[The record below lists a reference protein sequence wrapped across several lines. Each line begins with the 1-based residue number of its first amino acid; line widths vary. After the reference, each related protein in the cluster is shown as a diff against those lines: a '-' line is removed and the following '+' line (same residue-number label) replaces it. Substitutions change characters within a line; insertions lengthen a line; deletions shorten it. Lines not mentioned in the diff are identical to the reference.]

1 MLYKKYAKMHL
12 KSCLQYKFNV
22 MLLSFSSTLLS
33 VSEILSVW
41 LLFQNFKSVG
51 YWGFYETALMFG
63 IVTFA
68 FAFVETFARGFDE
81 FSTIIKDGT
90 LDRLLVRPVNIYKQI
105 FGSKIEFSRL
115 GRVFLGLIVSII
127 AILNLNVEW
136 TFLKILVLLGTF
148 VCACFIIFGLILI
161 IAGITVFSV
170 ESLEFLNI
178 LTYGSKELSFYPIN
192 IYNKWL
198 ARIFTFVIPVA
209 CFNYLPISF
218 IMGYG
223 SHSQILYALAPFIGM
238 LFVIPCILFFNWCL
252 KRYQGTGT

>member
-12 KSCLQYKFNV
+12 KSAMQYKFN
-22 MLLSFSSTLLS
+22 MFLLGFSSSLLSLA
-33 VSEILSVW
+33 EIISVW

-51 YWGFYETALMFG
+51 YWGFYEAALMYG
-63 IVTFA
+63 IITFA

-81 FSTIIKDGT
+81 FSSIIKDGT

-115 GRVFLGLIVSII
+115 GRVILGLIVSII
-127 AILNLNVEW
+127 AIINLNVEW
-136 TFLKILVLLGTF
+136 TLVKILVLLGSF
-148 VCACFIIFGLILI
+148 ACACFIIFGLMLF

-170 ESLEFLNI
+170 ESLEVLNI

-198 ARIFTFVIPVA
+198 TRIFTFIIPVA
-209 CFNYLPISF
+209 CFNYLPLSYL
-218 IMGYG
+218 MG
-223 SHSQILYALAPFIGM
+223 HANNLIYALSPFIGM
-238 LFVIPCILFFNWCL
+238 LFIIPCILFFNWSL
-252 KRYQGTGT
+252 KKYQGTGT

>member
-1 MLYKKYAKMHL
+1 MLYKKYVKMHL
-12 KSCLQYKFNV
+12 KTAMQYKFN
-22 MLLSFSSTLLS
+22 MFLLSFSSSLVS
-33 VSEILSVW
+33 ISEIISVW
-41 LLFQNFKSVG
+41 LLFQNFNSVG

-63 IVTFA
+63 IVTFS
-68 FAFVETFARGFDE
+68 FAIVETFARGFDE
-81 FSTIIKDGT
+81 FSTIIKEGT

-115 GRVFLGLIVSII
+115 GRAILGLVVSII
-127 AILNLNVEW
+127 AIIKLNVEW
-136 TFLKILVLLGTF
+136 TLAKILVLIATF
-148 VCACFIIFGLILI
+148 ICACLIIFGLILF

-178 LTYGSKELSFYPIN
+178 LTYGSKELCFYPIN

-223 SHSQILYALAPFIGM
+223 SLPQFVYALAPFIGM

-252 KRYQGTGT
+252 KKYQGTGT